1 MFRRRKSAE
10 PEPESQAGKGVRPV
24 YVTVTAGLK
33 TSGEYDRI
41 CNEKYAEGYDLHFVV
56 TTQNTLGGTNMGHA
70 IRLIFRMRDEVIRA
84 EREAAERVEQDS
96 GGF

>member
-10 PEPESQAGKGVRPV
+10 APAGKEVRPV
-24 YVTVTAGLK
+24 YVTVQAALK
-33 TSGEYDRI
+33 TSGDYDRI
-41 CNEKYAEGYDLHFVV
+41 CNAKYAEGYDLHSVV
-56 TTQNTLGGTNMGHA
+56 TTQNMLSGTNLGHA

-84 EREAAERVEQDS
+84 EREAAERVGQEQ